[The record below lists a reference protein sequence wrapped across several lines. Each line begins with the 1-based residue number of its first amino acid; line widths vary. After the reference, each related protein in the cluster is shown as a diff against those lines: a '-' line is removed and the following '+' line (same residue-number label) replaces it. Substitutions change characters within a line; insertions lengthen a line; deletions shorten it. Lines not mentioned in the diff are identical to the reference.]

1 MKYFKVA
8 DDADPTSDSH
18 LRHHHAAPPQ
28 TGYMKKHYQKEANS
42 IANMTGNAYIC
53 KGVSVGW
60 SGLLLPDILCIL
72 PWRKEASFRYIFY

>member
-1 MKYFKVA
+1 MRILHPIA
-8 DDADPTSDSH
+8 ISANTTM
-18 LRHHHAAPPQ
+18 LWQPPV
-28 TGYMKKHYQKEANS
+28 TGYLKKHFQKEANS

-72 PWRKEASFRYIFY
+72 SWRKEASFRYIFY